1 MDFFSQ
7 NLHATHANPA
17 KSLSESYSGR
27 WPFGAREAQGQYQT
41 PNFRTARICAAT
53 CCGEHESSAR
63 SPPHAWAGS
72 TALHAMRL
80 VSRASHTR
88 QRSSSTAV
96 RQQLGSM
103 PKHRCVLLHLGAAG
117 SRCSSGRSDSTVIA
131 SERMLVPRYGAE
143 LNSVRPVASTH
154 SHDKALEANGA
165 WPRTAGRSESQT
177 WMSLKRAGSARLSA
191 ELSLRHLAALDFED
205 FLCASI
211 RGSSGQ
217 RGRWSLSAC
226 CVAPL

>member
-1 MDFFSQ
+1 M
-7 NLHATHANPA
+7 AV
-17 KSLSESYSGR
+17 
-27 WPFGAREAQGQYQT
+27 GAREAQGQYQT

-63 SPPHAWAGS
+63 SPPHVWAGS

-117 SRCSSGRSDSTVIA
+117 SRCSSGRSDSTVNA

-154 SHDKALEANGA
+154 SHDKAL
-165 WPRTAGRSESQT
+165 AGEWR
-177 WMSLKRAGSARLSA
+177 M
-191 ELSLRHLAALDFED
+191 
-205 FLCASI
+205 ASH
-211 RGSSGQ
+211 SGQ
-217 RGRWSLSAC
+217 KRVTNMDELETERVGAPFSGAQSSAPC
-226 CVAPL
+226 RP